1 MSLFMPNTP
10 LNISAPL
17 EQLSKQLDAMHLA
30 QLSAFAYAIPQL
42 YFCREYLQSDEQ
54 VAIEN
59 CLQRLQTG
67 LSNATFTVEKL
78 NELLA
83 DRDYFTAEEVR
94 SRLAPEP
101 DFESLCD
108 E

>member
-1 MSLFMPNTP
+1 MSLLMPNTP

-42 YFCREYLQSDEQ
+42 YFCREYLQCDEQ
-54 VAIEN
+54 AAIEKS
-59 CLQRLQTG
+59 LQRLQTG
-67 LSNATFTVEKL
+67 LSNETFTL
-78 NELLA
+78 DRLSELLA
-83 DRDYFTAEEVR
+83 DREYFTADEVR

-101 DFESLCD
+101 DFESLSD